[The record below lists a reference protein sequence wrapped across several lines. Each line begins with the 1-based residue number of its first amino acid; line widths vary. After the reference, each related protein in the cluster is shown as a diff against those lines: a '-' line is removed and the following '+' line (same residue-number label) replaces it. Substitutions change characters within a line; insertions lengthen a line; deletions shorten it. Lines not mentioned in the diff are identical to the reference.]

1 MKVALDAAKGLAYL
15 HSDEAKVIY
24 RDFKTSNILLDTVS
38 KSHCSYNS
46 IVNWAFLTFRF
57 VNDRIIMQ
65 NFPILDWL
73 RMDRQVIIV
82 MSLQGL
88 WAHTAMLLLNIWPQ
102 VQNFTMYLRLL

>member
-46 IVNWAFLTFRF
+46 IVKWAFLTFRF
-57 VNDRIIMQ
+57 VDDRIIMQ

-73 RMDRQVIIV
+73 KMDQQVMIV
-82 MSLQGL
+82 MSLQG
-88 WAHTAMLLLNIWPQ
+88 
-102 VQNFTMYLRLL
+102 